1 MVVSVPVGTVRG
13 VTQVGSDSSAGV
25 LSTPGAAVVPGW
37 SDAVVMQ
44 MVRRAFF
51 TAIKRTVINRTKIGI
66 FDPDAGGL
74 MEANEASTS
83 SVTAM
88 MSPSAFGG
96 LTAAWTDPPYALL
109 DLTGAPIAAAEG

>member
-1 MVVSVPVGTVRG
+1 
-13 VTQVGSDSSAGV
+13 V

-51 TAIKRTVINRTKIGI
+51 TAIKLTVINRTKIGI

-88 MSPSAFGG
+88 MSPSAFGLDPMRVVSMRRSVTG
-96 LTAAWTDPPYALL
+96 LIATRRG
-109 DLTGAPIAAAEG
+109 GAEASMARLAPVSG

>member
-51 TAIKRTVINRTKIGI
+51 TAIK
-66 FDPDAGGL
+66 L
-74 MEANEASTS
+74 TS
-83 SVTAM
+83 STA
-88 MSPSAFGG
+88 PRSASSIPTPEGSWRP
-96 LTAAWTDPPYALL
+96 TRRQLL
-109 DLTGAPIAAAEG
+109 R